1 MATEQ
6 GREPKEF
13 ARIRI
18 DTLHNWPNGAGMQL
32 GQASRYN
39 REQQCIREWEAKIC
53 ILCKQLGEKE
63 EINDILKIH
72 GHLVK
77 TIVKKYRCVQALHRH
92 GTTVVQAYLALGI
105 SRSGYYG

>member
-1 MATEQ
+1 MDKEQTKETPPPRYDEAFKAVTVWMATEQ

-63 EINDILKIH
+63 EINDILKIE
-72 GHLVK
+72 
-77 TIVKKYRCVQALHRH
+77 TIPNFV
-92 GTTVVQAYLALGI
+92 
-105 SRSGYYG
+105 

>member
-1 MATEQ
+1 MDDPALFM
-6 GREPKEF
+6 PHLEF
-13 ARIRI
+13 
-18 DTLHNWPNGAGMQL
+18 TQNL
-32 GQASRYN
+32 G
-39 REQQCIREWEAKIC
+39 
-53 ILCKQLGEKE
+53 LT
-63 EINDILKIH
+63 LKIH